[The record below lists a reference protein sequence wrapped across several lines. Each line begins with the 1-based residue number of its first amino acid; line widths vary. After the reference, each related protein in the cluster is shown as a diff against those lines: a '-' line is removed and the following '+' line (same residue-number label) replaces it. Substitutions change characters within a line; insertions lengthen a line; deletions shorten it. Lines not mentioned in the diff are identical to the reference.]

1 MRQAKPLQLD
11 LGSKDPGTQRWKI
24 EGERTE
30 ALAGTGTLEAS
41 TPSKPFLLRVLRL
54 RQSQLGGWSRAAE
67 RLTIGQVTEAARR
80 EGGLSRFC
88 CRIPSPASL
97 TAGRDRGT
105 AGWKAVS
112 PAAQDWG
119 LKAIRAGT
127 LVRAKQ
133 ALHAA
138 VLIYQYL
145 SPGVPPPLPTE
156 GHHCFSGTDH
166 R

>member
-80 EGGLSRFC
+80 EGGRSRFC

-105 AGWKAVS
+105 AGWKAAS

-127 LVRAKQ
+127 SRS
-133 ALHAA
+133 

>member
-41 TPSKPFLLRVLRL
+41 TPSKPFLLGVLRL

-80 EGGLSRFC
+80 EGGGVQIL
-88 CRIPSPASL
+88 L
-97 TAGRDRGT
+97 
-105 AGWKAVS
+105 
-112 PAAQDWG
+112 QDSQPCQSNSWE
-119 LKAIRAGT
+119 R
-127 LVRAKQ
+127 
-133 ALHAA
+133 
-138 VLIYQYL
+138 
-145 SPGVPPPLPTE
+145 
-156 GHHCFSGTDH
+156 
-166 R
+166 